1 MIIDLKK
8 KESFFKYSEVIKYC
22 RVWSN
27 SRKPEWLYHRF
38 DHKSICSIFTGKDTE
53 TYKYLNINE
62 ACIAKL
68 LFLFCIDDISLK
80 KEKGLVVYLFDF

>member
-8 KESFFKYSEVIKYC
+8 KESFFKYSEVIKYS

-27 SRKPEWLYHRF
+27 SRKPAWLYHRF
-38 DHKSICSIFTGKDTE
+38 DHKSIRSIITGKDKE

-68 LFLFCIDDISLK
+68 LFLFCIDDIYLK
-80 KEKGLVVYLFDF
+80 KKRG